1 MFLLITTETQ
11 MITPG
16 VRCVVFM
23 GRHKPI
29 PGGLAAAVRAADT
42 HENNT
47 ADSLPLVLRARLLL
61 Q

>member
-1 MFLLITTETQ
+1 
-11 MITPG
+11 
-16 VRCVVFM
+16 M

-47 ADSLPLVLRARLLL
+47 ADSWDDQLSFGENQVK
-61 Q
+61 